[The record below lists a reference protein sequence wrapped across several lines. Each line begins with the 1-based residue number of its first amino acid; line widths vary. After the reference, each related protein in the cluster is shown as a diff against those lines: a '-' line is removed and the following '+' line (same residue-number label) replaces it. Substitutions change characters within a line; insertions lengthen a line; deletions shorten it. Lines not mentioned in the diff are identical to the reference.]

1 MTITADV
8 ETQAALTA
16 GDLPPGRPR
25 WERPALL
32 ALLAGT
38 AVLYLWGLGSSGWGN
53 DYYAAA
59 AQAGTQ
65 DLTAWLFGSHD
76 AGNSITVDKPPAA
89 LWVMA
94 LSGRLFGFSA
104 FTMLLPQALM
114 GVGAVGFLFAAV
126 RRVGGP
132 GAGLIA
138 GAALALTPVAALMF
152 RFNNPDALLVLL
164 MVAAAYFVVR
174 ATENGSTRWMA
185 LAGSALGFAFLTKML
200 QAFLVVPGLALAFLV
215 AAPIGMWQRVWKLMV
230 GAAAMIVSAGWYIAL
245 VELWPA
251 GSRPYIGGSSSNSLL
266 QLALGYNGID
276 RIAGGGQPG
285 GGAGEHGGFGG
296 AGNIFF
302 GGAPGIG
309 RMFGQS
315 MGTEV
320 SWLLPAALIGLIAA
334 LWLTRKAGRTDR
346 VRASLLLW
354 GGWLLVT
361 AAVFSFMD
369 GTIHPYYTVALAPA
383 VAALVGI
390 SVRELWQIRDRLWS
404 RLVMAAMSA
413 VTGVWAFVLL
423 DRTPDWMPALRWVVL
438 VGSVVVAVMVAAGAQ
453 RKGTQIAV
461 LAAGAILF
469 AVAAPA
475 AYAVQTVATAHNG
488 PISTSGPSKGDAFG
502 LPGGGGPGGPGRPG
516 GPGGRMADNAALAE
530 LVGGLD
536 NRWAAATIGSMGAS
550 SLELKSGA
558 SIMAIGGFTGGDN
571 SPTLTQFQHYVANHE
586 IRYFIEGEHFGP
598 PGHRESGAASEITD
612 WVKQNFTAGDVGGST
627 VYDLT
632 APK

>member
-132 GAGLIA
+132 GVGLIA

-185 LAGSALGFAFLTKML
+185 LAGSALGFAFLAKML

-215 AAPIGMWQRVWKLMV
+215 AAPIGMWQRVWKLMI

-361 AAVFSFMD
+361 AAVFSIMD

>member
-1 MTITADV
+1 M
-8 ETQAALTA
+8 
-16 GDLPPGRPR
+16 
-25 WERPALL
+25 W
-32 ALLAGT
+32 
-38 AVLYLWGLGSSGWGN
+38 
-53 DYYAAA
+53 
-59 AQAGTQ
+59 
-65 DLTAWLFGSHD
+65 
-76 AGNSITVDKPPAA
+76 
-89 LWVMA
+89 
-94 LSGRLFGFSA
+94 
-104 FTMLLPQALM
+104 M
-114 GVGAVGFLFAAV
+114 G
-126 RRVGGP
+126 
-132 GAGLIA
+132 
-138 GAALALTPVAALMF
+138 
-152 RFNNPDALLVLL
+152 
-164 MVAAAYFVVR
+164 
-174 ATENGSTRWMA
+174 

-251 GSRPYIGGSSSNSLL
+251 DSRPYIGGSSSNSLL

-285 GGAGEHGGFGG
+285 GGPGEHDGFGG

-320 SWLLPAALIGLIAA
+320 SWLLPAALIGFIAA
-334 LWLTRKAGRTDR
+334 LWLTRKAGRTDKL
-346 VRASLLLW
+346 RASLLLW

-383 VAALVGI
+383 VAALVGL

-404 RLVMAAMSA
+404 RLVLAAMSA
-413 VTGVWAFVLL
+413 FTGVWAFALL
-423 DRTPDWMPALRWVVL
+423 DRTPDWLPALRWVVL
-438 VGSVVVAVMVAAGAQ
+438 VGSVVVALMLAAGAQ
-453 RKGTQIAV
+453 RKGRAVAV
-461 LAAGAILF
+461 LAAGAIVF

-475 AYAVQTVATAHNG
+475 AYAVETVATAHNG

-502 LPGGGGPGGPGRPG
+502 PPGGGGPGGPGRPG
-516 GPGGRMADNAALAE
+516 GPGGRTADNAALAE

-558 SIMAIGGFTGGDN
+558 SIMAIGGFTGSDN
-571 SPTLTQFQHYVANHE
+571 SPTLAQFQDYVANHE
-586 IRYFIEGEHFGP
+586 VRYFIEGEHFGP